1 MSRWQVLS
9 LDRVRL
15 TAAPAVDFDF
25 RHGPRSVCTTH
36 CPRGRGGDGRHG
48 DARRASTAARGGDF
62 RVGSGC
68 AGGSMLRGS
77 SLVDHVLEDD
87 PSAPPLLRPENASAP
102 ATVTPGDNADRTP
115 GVGEDGCTFDPPT
128 AANPANDLD
137 FCPGVGGGARCPD
150 SKPSRCAP
158 GCEDR
163 GTCNQELG
171 RCDCPR
177 GMGGDA
183 CELGQLER
191 FEVPE
196 THRDDPPLCYN
207 DCSGRGEC
215 VEGFCRCLPGFFGS
229 DCAVYLDD
237 AGAPRLA
244 PDTPGAVTVPLP
256 RCTCTICPRFNQ
268 HFDTRKLDRP
278 TEILFFERVCRAS
291 PNGRIPT
298 TRISSSCT
306 SRLGSS
312 RGRGKA
318 LYIDAIKYVDETWPE
333 RTRRNGLA
341 RPPILLRRGL
351 GTVRFF
357 RNARAPSATGGPTRS
372 STASSC
378 RTGASR
384 SVGRS
389 IRAVVL
395 AFIPRRTCCFLPY
408 RVPTASICTPRFR
421 PSRWRLPRGTNRPR
435 CGRVRSETRPRR
447 PARRTAVARWPST
460 GSLRTSTVRWWR
472 PPTRS

>member
-1 MSRWQVLS
+1 MAM
-9 LDRVRL
+9 RV
-15 TAAPAVDFDF
+15 
-25 RHGPRSVCTTH
+25 
-36 CPRGRGGDGRHG
+36 
-48 DARRASTAARGGDF
+48 ARRLLLAVAIFASAR
-62 RVGSGC
+62 GC

-196 THRDDPPLCYN
+196 TRRHVPPLCYN

-229 DCAVYLDD
+229 DCAVYLEDV
-237 AGAPRLA
+237 GVPRLA
-244 PDTPGAVTVPLP
+244 PDTPWRGHRPTPKVYVYHLP
-256 RCTCTICPRFNQ
+256 PRFNQ

-278 TEILFFERVCRAS
+278 IEILFFERVSSSHHRTAD
-291 PNGRIPT
+291 PDDADLFLVHVTPRLINGR
-298 TRISSSCT
+298 
-306 SRLGSS
+306 G
-312 RGRGKA
+312 GKA
-318 LYIDAIKYVDETWPE
+318 LYLDAIKYVNETWPE
-333 RTRRNGLA
+333 RTRRNGWRDHL
-341 RPPILLRRGL
+341 
-351 GTVRFF
+351 FF
-357 RNARAPSATGGPTRS
+357 FAGD
-372 STASSC
+372 
-378 RTGASR
+378 
-384 SVGRS
+384 
-389 IRAVVL
+389 
-395 AFIPRRTCCFLPY
+395 
-408 RVPTASICTPRFR
+408 
-421 PSRWRLPRGTNRPR
+421 
-435 CGRVRSETRPRR
+435 
-447 PARRTAVARWPST
+447 
-460 GSLRTSTVRWWR
+460 
-472 PPTRS
+472 

>member
-1 MSRWQVLS
+1 MAM
-9 LDRVRL
+9 RV
-15 TAAPAVDFDF
+15 
-25 RHGPRSVCTTH
+25 
-36 CPRGRGGDGRHG
+36 
-48 DARRASTAARGGDF
+48 ARRLLLAVAIFASAR
-62 RVGSGC
+62 GC

-196 THRDDPPLCYN
+196 TRRHVPPLCYN
-207 DCSGRGEC
+207 DCSSRGEC
-215 VEGFCRCLPGFFGS
+215 VEGFCRCLPAFRFRL
-229 DCAVYLDD
+229 AVYLEDV
-237 AGAPRLA
+237 GVPRLA
-244 PDTPGAVTVPLP
+244 PDTPWRGHRPTPKVYVYHMP
-256 RCTCTICPRFNQ
+256 PRFNQ

-278 TEILFFERVCRAS
+278 IEILFFERV
-291 PNGRIPT
+291 
-298 TRISSSCT
+298 SSSHHRT
-306 SRLGSS
+306 ADPDDADLFLVHVTPRLIAGH
-312 RGRGKA
+312 GGKCA
-318 LYIDAIKYVDETWPE
+318 LPRRDQIRE
-333 RTRRNGLA
+333 RDLARAHASKRLA
-341 RPPILLRRGL
+341 RPPVLLRRGL

-357 RNARAPSATGGPTRS
+357 PQQRGPGARRVAGRRS
-372 STASSC
+372 STASCC
-378 RTGASR
+378 RTGVSR
-384 SVGRS
+384 SAGRS
-389 IRAVVL
+389 IKAVVL

-408 RVPTASICTPRFR
+408 RVTTASICTPRFR
-421 PSRWRLPRGTNRPR
+421 PSRWRLPLERPTEMWTSKKR
-435 CGRVRSETRPRR
+435 N
-447 PARRTAVARWPST
+447 PATTPGATDGSGALAID

>member
-48 DARRASTAARGGDF
+48 DARRASTAARSSRRLRDAPAD
-62 RVGSGC
+62 V
-68 AGGSMLRGS
+68 LRGS

-196 THRDDPPLCYN
+196 TRRHVPPLCYN

-215 VEGFCRCLPGFFGS
+215 VEGFCRCLPGFSGPTAPS
-229 DCAVYLDD
+229 TSTTSARPTR
-237 AGAPRLA
+237 AGHPLA
-244 PDTPGAVTVPLP
+244 RSPSLSP
-256 RCTCTICPRFNQ
+256 RCTCTTAPEVQPTLRHSQ
-268 HFDTRKLDRP
+268 ARP
-278 TEILFFERVCRAS
+278 PDGDFLFRARLVVAS
-291 PNGRIPT
+291 PNGGSRT
-298 TRISSSCT
+298 GISSSCT

-312 RGRGKA
+312 RGAG
-318 LYIDAIKYVDETWPE
+318 
-333 RTRRNGLA
+333 
-341 RPPILLRRGL
+341 
-351 GTVRFF
+351 
-357 RNARAPSATGGPTRS
+357 
-372 STASSC
+372 
-378 RTGASR
+378 
-384 SVGRS
+384 
-389 IRAVVL
+389 
-395 AFIPRRTCCFLPY
+395 
-408 RVPTASICTPRFR
+408 
-421 PSRWRLPRGTNRPR
+421 
-435 CGRVRSETRPRR
+435 
-447 PARRTAVARWPST
+447 
-460 GSLRTSTVRWWR
+460 
-472 PPTRS
+472 